1 MKTFTPLLL
10 IGLALA
16 SCVPMTPQ
24 ARIDQH
30 PEKFTRLSAQHQI
43 LVRQGK
49 IALGMTQDAVAI
61 AWGEPAER
69 FVGTKGTTTTERWD
83 YEDSRPLYT
92 TPSFN
97 NYPGPYDP
105 NHRHLHHGDGWG
117 MGPEIVYVPSRTGSV
132 WFLNDR
138 VESWERVR

>member
-1 MKTFTPLLL
+1 MKTLAPLLL
-10 IGLALA
+10 IGLVLA

-30 PEKFTRLSAQHQI
+30 PEKFTRLSAQHQT

-49 IALGMTQDAVAI
+49 IAQGMTQDAVAL
-61 AWGEPAER
+61 AWGAPAER
-69 FVGTKGTTTTERWD
+69 FLGTKGRATTERWD

-92 TPSFN
+92 APSFN
-97 NYPGPYDP
+97 NYPGQYDSY
-105 NHRHLHHGDGWG
+105 HRHHVDGWG
-117 MGPEIVYVPSRTGSV
+117 MGPEMIYVPYRTGSV

-138 VESWERVR
+138 VESWERVL